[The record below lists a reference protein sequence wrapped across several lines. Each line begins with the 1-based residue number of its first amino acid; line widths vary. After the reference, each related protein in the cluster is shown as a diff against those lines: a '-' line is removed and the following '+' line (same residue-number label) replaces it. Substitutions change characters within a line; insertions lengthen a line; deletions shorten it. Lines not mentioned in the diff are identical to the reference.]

1 MARIKAIFFD
11 LDDTLYDCSGS
22 LVDAARRRAA
32 KAMVADG
39 LPCDEEE
46 AYRMQEDLS
55 RRHGPRY
62 RMTGHIAERY
72 GKDKKLVEAA
82 LRAYNRDKVSDVKP
96 FPDVIPA
103 LRILRTQGYKLFL
116 VSCGVHARQERKI
129 YILGIRPLFDEVII
143 NDTEI
148 GTELEE
154 CYIDLMTRHG
164 LTPQECVAVG
174 DRIHSEIRV
183 ANYLRM
189 TTVQM
194 IHGRYKSLLPKNELE
209 EPDFRLSAISQL
221 GDILSTANKRRHREH
236 ARILAVGGGTGLP
249 MVLQGLK
256 AYTRNLTAIVTVT
269 DSGRSSGM
277 LRRDLSVLPPGDARN
292 CLVAL
297 SRSANASQTL
307 HNLFQYRF
315 DEGGLSG
322 MSFGNLF
329 LAALQKITGSFEQAL
344 RVASEILAID
354 GKVVPSTL
362 TDTHI
367 CARLEDGTVIREE
380 YNVRAEQKSP
390 IAEVFL
396 DPADAAATDEAIEE
410 IQRADAII
418 LGPGSLF
425 TSVITNLLV
434 GGITRAIRS
443 SNARVIYVCNI
454 VTQPGQTDGFSA
466 ADHVRALQKYLG
478 DGVLDYVLLNN
489 AVPPPEILKRYEAAG
504 AGLIVPDAEVR
515 QMGPQVV
522 ENDLVEDITAGRMLW
537 EKQDLL
543 RHDPEKL
550 AHIIM
555 ELR

>member
-1 MARIKAIFFD
+1 MARIKALFFD

-32 KAMVADG
+32 AAMVESG
-39 LPCDEEE
+39 LPISEDE
-46 AYRMQEDLS
+46 AYKLQEDLS
-55 RRHGPRY
+55 RKHGPRY
-62 RMTGHIAERY
+62 RVFDRIAEQY
-72 GKDKKLVEAA
+72 NMGENLVEAA
-82 LRAYNRDKVSDVKP
+82 LRAYNRDRVKDIKP
-96 FPDVIPA
+96 FDDVIPT
-103 LRILRTQGYKLFL
+103 LRTLRAQGYKIFL
-116 VSCGVHARQERKI
+116 VTSGIHARQERKI
-129 YILGIRPLFDEVII
+129 YILGLRSHFDEIII
-143 NDTEI
+143 NDSDI
-148 GTELEE
+148 GMELEE

-209 EPDFRLSAISQL
+209 EPDFRVSRIGQL
-221 GDILSTANKRRHREH
+221 IDILSTANKRRHREH
-236 ARILAVGGGTGLP
+236 AHVLAIGGGTGLP

-277 LRRDLSVLPPGDARN
+277 LRRDLGVLPPGDARN

-297 SRSANASQTL
+297 SRSERAGRHL
-307 HNLFQYRF
+307 YDLFQYRF
-315 DEGGLSG
+315 NEGGLTG

-329 LAALQKITGSFEQAL
+329 LAALEKITGSFEQAL
-344 RVASEILAID
+344 RAASDILAVD

-362 TDTHI
+362 SDTHI
-367 CARLEDGTVIREE
+367 CARLEDGTVLREE
-380 YNVRAEQKSP
+380 YNVRGLEKAS
-390 IAEVFL
+390 IDEVFL
-396 DPADAAATDEAIEE
+396 DPKAEATEEAIDE
-410 IQRADAII
+410 IGRADAIV

-434 GGITRAIRS
+434 KGITQAIRG

-466 ADHVRALQKYLG
+466 ADHVRTLQQYIG
-478 DGVLDYVLLNN
+478 DGVLDYVLINN
-489 AVPPPEILKRYEAAG
+489 TIPPKEMLERYEAAG
-504 AGLIVPDAEVR
+504 AQLVVPDNDIR
-515 QMGPQVV
+515 RLGPQII
-522 ENDLVEDITAGRMLW
+522 EHDLVEEIDGSRVLW

-550 AHIIM
+550 ARIIV